1 MSATPNLPNHARRLA
16 PAAAGIGI
24 LLLAAGLAL
33 PGDFQPPAVFAGAA
47 FLVVAAATFF
57 TPDEPAP
64 APEPEPTVFPDL
76 KPLEKLVG
84 RMSTGVSATLEDI
97 AAERDQIEQLRVALQ
112 GTLEEKRRLDDW
124 MTKTNVE
131 TERLRNEV
139 ATWEKS
145 VIDHFEA
152 IARALSFPGQS
163 EERLQ
168 RFEREFKDLSA
179 TLAATGFSVIRP
191 EPGDRVQE
199 GLHVV
204 VSTEKSERPAGEI
217 IGIERWGFQNGV
229 RIIRPAEV
237 KVGE

>member
-1 MSATPNLPNHARRLA
+1 MPNHARRLA
-16 PAAAGIGI
+16 PAAAGIGV
-24 LLLAAGLAL
+24 LLSVAGVVLPGVGQTPLLFTGLAL
-33 PGDFQPPAVFAGAA
+33 
-47 FLVVAAATFF
+47 LVAAGTMFF
-57 TPDEPAP
+57 TPDEVAP
-64 APEPEPTVFPDL
+64 LPEPEPTVFPDL

-84 RMSTGVSATLEDI
+84 RMSVGVSATLEQI
-97 AAERDQIEQLRVALQ
+97 ETERAQIEQLRAALQ
-112 GTLEEKRRLDDW
+112 GTLEERRRLDDW

-131 TERLRNEV
+131 TERLRTEV

-179 TLAATGFSVIRP
+179 ALAATGFSVIRP

-217 IGIERWGFQNGV
+217 VGIERWGFQNGV